1 MTSDAGAGS
10 SMAGSGPD
18 ISGELRD
25 GIALTEVSL
34 ESQQLAA
41 AAKQDSPPENSMGD
55 VNPRAAEL
63 DYQHAQTAA
72 AAATGAGFEFTPEQ
86 INTQL
91 AHCEQQL
98 KELATDLFSAQSA
111 EQAVHP
117 PAPDAASVAQANAV
131 RNMLNETIAAIR
143 ADMDYLTDWQN
154 KLTDAQTRYMETE
167 HLTADQW
174 NRLANG
180 TQS

>member
-1 MTSDAGAGS
+1 MTGDAGAGG
-10 SMAGSGPD
+10 AVTGGGPD
-18 ISGELRD
+18 ISGALQD

-55 VNPRAAEL
+55 VNPRAAVL

-91 AHCEQQL
+91 N
-98 KELATDLFSAQSA
+98 AT
-111 EQAVHP
+111 
-117 PAPDAASVAQANAV
+117 
-131 RNMLNETIAAIR
+131 
-143 ADMDYLTDWQN
+143 
-154 KLTDAQTRYMETE
+154 
-167 HLTADQW
+167 
-174 NRLANG
+174 NG
-180 TQS
+180 AFFDGL